1 MNSEGYMYF
10 QKAMDESLTKYY
22 FKELSNLPW
31 MNFFNLRKAFRYNV
45 GIGNVP
51 IMNEI
56 ITTLMTMLES
66 QGIKNRECIGAFVNL
81 YENGSQKTPY
91 HKDSYGTDVFT
102 LSLGATRRF
111 RIKRDY
117 DNHSIGFD
125 LEDGDCF
132 FFTEAFNSLWKHSVQ
147 PTKKSVG
154 QRISVVLFVKKK
166 SDN

>member
-1 MNSEGYMYF
+1 MNSEGYMYS

-22 FKELSNLPW
+22 FRELSNLPW
-31 MNFFNLRKAFRYNV
+31 MNFFNLRKAFRYS
-45 GIGNVP
+45 IGGNNIP
-51 IMNEI
+51 IMDEI
-56 ITTLMTMLES
+56 ITTLMAMLES
-66 QGIKNRECIGAFVNL
+66 QGIKNRECIGSFVNL

-91 HKDSYGTDVFT
+91 HKDSYGADVFT

-132 FFTEAFNSLWKHSVQ
+132 FFTEAFNSLWKHSIQ

-154 QRISVVLFVKKK
+154 QRISVVLFLKKK
-166 SDN
+166 K